1 MFFPQLIGYI
11 CPIYLFIV
19 LPVDIDTS
27 KIQFSIVL
35 PLCLLLMPVLFD
47 FGLTTEAYS
56 AFPAS
61 TGSFCTGTN
70 MILSLKNI
78 WNRRRNKDMKSGMMV
93 INVNSGGYG
102 VKRHFQQYF
111 SYFVEVWQFTKDNTI
126 DHGVLWHRY
135 SVAINQVIIM
145 TIKRSKWWLQLNH

>member
-1 MFFPQLIGYI
+1 MFFSQLIGYI

-47 FGLTTEAYS
+47 FGLTTEVYS

-70 MILSLKNI
+70 MIMSLKKYMEQTKEQRYEK
-78 WNRRRNKDMKSGMMV
+78 WNDGNKCEFRGLFVLNATFNSISVISWRYDNLQKTIQQIMVSCDTDIPQQLIKS
-93 INVNSGGYG
+93 
-102 VKRHFQQYF
+102 
-111 SYFVEVWQFTKDNTI
+111 
-126 DHGVLWHRY
+126 L
-135 SVAINQVIIM
+135 
-145 TIKRSKWWLQLNH
+145 